1 MSTYVEGTNSP
12 AKLKILLVED
22 EAIVAMDVQER
33 LRSLG
38 YTVPAV
44 ASTGKAAIQKAA
56 EAQPDLVLMDIKLK
70 GGMDGIQAAD
80 EIRGRFDIPIVY
92 LTALSD
98 EATLQRAKATGPF
111 GYLRKPFDEGELRTA
126 IEIALYKHKS
136 ERKVKESEQ
145 WLATILNSM
154 GDGVIA
160 TNAQG
165 RIEFINP
172 VAQELTGWRQE
183 EAAGNDSTQVLNI
196 INAETRGPAEN
207 SVTRVLRDGLEV
219 GWVNHTLLIAKDGT
233 EIPIDEKAAPIT
245 DDQGAITG
253 VVLILKDIS
262 QWVRLEE
269 ARENLITELQET
281 LAQVKTLSGLLPIC
295 TSCKQIR
302 DDQGYWHQLEN
313 YLRDHSDTEFTHGIC
328 PDCARKLYPQ
338 IYGNIT

>member
-1 MSTYVEGTNSP
+1 
-12 AKLKILLVED
+12 
-22 EAIVAMDVQER
+22 
-33 LRSLG
+33 
-38 YTVPAV
+38 
-44 ASTGKAAIQKAA
+44 
-56 EAQPDLVLMDIKLK
+56 
-70 GGMDGIQAAD
+70 
-80 EIRGRFDIPIVY
+80 
-92 LTALSD
+92 
-98 EATLQRAKATGPF
+98 
-111 GYLRKPFDEGELRTA
+111 
-126 IEIALYKHKS
+126 
-136 ERKVKESEQ
+136 
-145 WLATILNSM
+145 M

-160 TNAQG
+160 TDAQG